1 MDVNN
6 ESPAVA
12 DDGTNTNEL
21 PDSMNTV
28 TNSSKEV
35 HIPDQ
40 EEYLSTE
47 MFDLFPKV
55 ITG

>member
-40 EEYLSTE
+40 EEYLGTE

-55 ITG
+55 ITR

>member
-1 MDVNN
+1 MDDNN
-6 ESPAVA
+6 ECPVVA
-12 DDGTNTNEL
+12 ENGTDKNEP
-21 PDSMNTV
+21 PDSVKTV

-40 EEYLSTE
+40 EEYLGTE

>member
-12 DDGTNTNEL
+12 DDGTNTNKL

-40 EEYLSTE
+40 EEY
-47 MFDLFPKV
+47 
-55 ITG
+55 

>member
-1 MDVNN
+1 MAQNPK
-6 ESPAVA
+6 SPAVA
-12 DDGTNTNEL
+12 DDGTDRNET
-21 PDSMNTV
+21 PDSVNTV

-40 EEYLSTE
+40 EEYLGTE

>member
-1 MDVNN
+1 MDDNN

-12 DDGTNTNEL
+12 DDGTNTNE
-21 PDSMNTV
+21 PQDSINTV

-40 EEYLSTE
+40 EEYLGTE

>member
-40 EEYLSTE
+40 EEYSGTE

-55 ITG
+55 ITR

>member
-1 MDVNN
+1 MDDNN

-40 EEYLSTE
+40 EEYLGTE
-47 MFDLFPKV
+47 MFDLLPKV

>member
-1 MDVNN
+1 MAQNHK
-6 ESPAVA
+6 SPAVA
-12 DDGTNTNEL
+12 DVGTDRNEP
-21 PDSMNTV
+21 PDSVNTV

-40 EEYLSTE
+40 EEYLGTE

>member
-40 EEYLSTE
+40 EEYLGTE

>member
-1 MDVNN
+1 MDDNN

-12 DDGTNTNEL
+12 DDGTDRNKT
-21 PDSMNTV
+21 PDSVNTV

-40 EEYLSTE
+40 EEYLGTE

>member
-1 MDVNN
+1 MDDNN

-55 ITG
+55 IIG

>member
-12 DDGTNTNEL
+12 DDGTNTNKL

-40 EEYLSTE
+40 EEYLGTE
-47 MFDLFPKV
+47 IFDLFPKV

>member
-1 MDVNN
+1 MAKNPK
-6 ESPAVA
+6 SPAVA
-12 DDGTNTNEL
+12 DDGTDRNET
-21 PDSMNTV
+21 PDSVNTV

-40 EEYLSTE
+40 EEYLGTE